1 MIGVLR
7 GAIATTLLAA
17 VVMTLI
23 LSNTR
28 IDQSRGIRSLQ
39 VLDHFV
45 RADAG
50 LQRDVLLVHAGLLG
64 NDDPLVA
71 QSGEMEADLGRLG
84 KDVRRDRLD
93 GAALGALSRLAAR
106 EESLVEQFRSEQAL
120 ARSSLA
126 ALPVLGALA
135 EAEAGGPELTV
146 PVQALEQSVAR
157 LLLVS
162 TPEAAQALQ
171 AGIDALSPASAADHA
186 GAATVRQLVNHARL
200 LGRVLPQVDALLH
213 EITAAPMRAAT
224 AAVRD
229 GIEARARR
237 LQARAHDTQ
246 FALYAASLL
255 LFGLT
260 VRVLVNL
267 RASLLELEE
276 RAAIERTLSGLSA
289 LFASSEPEGIGRSI
303 DAALAMIGRQSGVD
317 RVTLVRLDPDG
328 VQRWTRTAQEE
339 VCPAGLLLE
348 VADEAEAGQA
358 RDQAGSVQAGS
369 VQAAG
374 GVQASSLSSGGQ
386 AHGGQVGGARA
397 AAGAAGPGG
406 GVLHLRALAVAPGPA
421 TRRLGATGTHGWA
434 AVRLRRQERA
444 VGLLSFE
451 LVRRRGRWPRSGV
464 QSLRPFAQLVENALE
479 RERVAREREVL
490 QARLQQAQRLE
501 TAGALASGLAH
512 NFNNIVGAVLGHAEM
527 ASECVA
533 RGESP
538 SHHVG
543 EIRRAAERA
552 GELVDTMLN
561 LGRRDQPRHE
571 VAMSALIAETVSLLR
586 VSLPGGVVLAVHD
599 EADRATVTGRAAEL
613 QQVMLNLVRNAAQAS
628 REGARITLRLDRAEV
643 SATRALL
650 LGAIEPGSHLVL
662 SVADA
667 GSGMDAAT
675 LGRIFEPF
683 FTTRPAG
690 TGLGLA
696 TVADIV
702 RDHGGAIAARSTP
715 GQGSTF
721 EVWLPCGVPGA
732 ARTVARRGRG
742 EIVMVVHP
750 DRERLLKIED
760 TLAAL
765 GYEPTGFASCEAALD
780 AIGRAPSLHD
790 AALVDLGPLGDPDGL
805 AVTSRLR
812 ALRPGLPLVV
822 TGAAA
827 TVARLR
833 GAGLRM
839 GMVVEAKPGTA
850 GLALAMA
857 ELFDGLALLP
867 NRAAEA
873 GPAGADLFREGNC

>member
-1 MIGVLR
+1 MMSVLR
-7 GAIATTLLAA
+7 GAVATTLLTA
-17 VVMTLI
+17 VVVALI
-23 LSNTR
+23 LSGTR
-28 IDQSRGIRSLQ
+28 IDQSRGVRSLQ
-39 VLDHFV
+39 VLDRFV

-64 NDDPLVA
+64 NYDPLVA
-71 QSGEMEADLGRLG
+71 QSGEMEADLARLG
-84 KDVRRDRLD
+84 EDVRRDRLD
-93 GAALGALSRLAAR
+93 GAALDALSRLAAR
-106 EESLVEQFRSEQAL
+106 EQALVEQFKREQAL
-120 ARSSLA
+120 ARDSLA
-126 ALPVLGALA
+126 ALPVLGAMA
-135 EAEAGGPELTV
+135 EAEVGGPAPAA

-157 LLLVS
+157 LLLAN

-186 GAATVRQLVNHARL
+186 GAATVRQLVEHARL
-200 LGRVLPQVDALLH
+200 LGRVLPQVDTLLH
-213 EITAAPMRAAT
+213 EITAAPMPAAA

-246 FALYAASLL
+246 LALYAASLL

-260 VRVLVNL
+260 VRILVNL

-276 RAAIERTLSGLSA
+276 RAAIERTLAGLSA

-303 DAALAMIGRQSGVD
+303 DTALAMIGHQTGVD

-339 VCPAGLLLE
+339 ASPAGLLLE

-358 RDQAGSVQAGS
+358 QGQAHGQ
-369 VQAAG
+369 AG
-374 GVQASSLSSGGQ
+374 GVQSGSLSGGGQ
-386 AHGGQVGGARA
+386 AHGVQAGGTRA
-397 AAGAAGPGG
+397 APGTPDAAGPGE
-406 GVLHLRALAVAPGPA
+406 GVLHLRALAAGPGEA
-421 TRRLGATGTHGWA
+421 ARRLGAAGTQGWA
-434 AVRLRRQERA
+434 GVRLRRQERA

-451 LVRRRGRWPRSGV
+451 MVRRRGRWPRSGV
-464 QSLRPFAQLVENALE
+464 QSLRPFAQLVEDALE
-479 RERVAREREVL
+479 RERVAREREAL

-571 VAMSALIAETVSLLR
+571 VAMSALTAETVSLLR

-613 QQVMLNLVRNAAQAS
+613 QQVLLNLVRNAAQAS
-628 REGARITLRLDRAEV
+628 REGGRITLRLARAEV
-643 SATRALL
+643 PATRALL

-662 SVADA
+662 SVADS

-702 RDHGGAIAARSTP
+702 RDHGGAIAARSAP

-721 EVWLPCGVPGA
+721 EVWLPCGVTGA

-780 AIGRAPSLHD
+780 AIRRAPSLHD

-833 GAGLRM
+833 GADLRM
-839 GMVVEAKPGTA
+839 GTVVEARPGPA

-857 ELFDGLALLP
+857 ELFDGLAP
-867 NRAAEA
+867 SANRA
-873 GPAGADLFREGNC
+873 P

>member
-1 MIGVLR
+1 MMSVLR
-7 GAIATTLLAA
+7 GAVATTLLTA
-17 VVMTLI
+17 VVVALI
-23 LSNTR
+23 LSGTR
-28 IDQSRGIRSLQ
+28 IDQSRGVRSLQ
-39 VLDHFV
+39 VLDRFV

-64 NDDPLVA
+64 NYDPLVA
-71 QSGEMEADLGRLG
+71 QSGEMEADLARLG
-84 KDVRRDRLD
+84 EDVRRDRLD
-93 GAALGALSRLAAR
+93 GAALDALSRLAAR
-106 EESLVEQFRSEQAL
+106 EQALVEQFKREQAL
-120 ARSSLA
+120 ARDSLA
-126 ALPVLGALA
+126 ALPVLGAMA
-135 EAEAGGPELTV
+135 EAEVGGPAA

-157 LLLVS
+157 LLLAN

-186 GAATVRQLVNHARL
+186 GAATVRQLVEHARL
-200 LGRVLPQVDALLH
+200 LGRVLPQVDTLLH
-213 EITAAPMRAAT
+213 EITAAPMPAAA

-246 FALYAASLL
+246 LALYAASLL

-260 VRVLVNL
+260 VRILVNL

-276 RAAIERTLSGLSA
+276 RAAIERTLAGLSA

-303 DAALAMIGRQSGVD
+303 DTALAMIGHQTGVD

-339 VCPAGLLLE
+339 ASPAGLLLE

-358 RDQAGSVQAGS
+358 QGQAHGQ
-369 VQAAG
+369 AG
-374 GVQASSLSSGGQ
+374 GVQSGGT
-386 AHGGQVGGARA
+386 RA
-397 AAGAAGPGG
+397 APGTPDAAGPGE
-406 GVLHLRALAVAPGPA
+406 GVLHLRALAAGPGEA
-421 TRRLGATGTHGWA
+421 ARRLGAAGTQGWA
-434 AVRLRRQERA
+434 GVRLRRQERA

-451 LVRRRGRWPRSGV
+451 MVRRRGRWPRSGV
-464 QSLRPFAQLVENALE
+464 QSLRPFAQLVEDALE
-479 RERVAREREVL
+479 RERVAREREAL

-571 VAMSALIAETVSLLR
+571 VAMSALTAETVSLLR

-613 QQVMLNLVRNAAQAS
+613 QQVLLNLVRNAAQAS
-628 REGARITLRLDRAEV
+628 REGGRITLRLARAEV
-643 SATRALL
+643 PATRALL

-662 SVADA
+662 SVADS

-702 RDHGGAIAARSTP
+702 RDHGGAIAARSAP

-721 EVWLPCGVPGA
+721 EVWLPCGVTGA

-780 AIGRAPSLHD
+780 AIRRAPSLHD

-833 GAGLRM
+833 GADLRM
-839 GMVVEAKPGTA
+839 GTVVEARPGPA

-857 ELFDGLALLP
+857 ELFDGLAP
-867 NRAAEA
+867 SANRA
-873 GPAGADLFREGNC
+873 P

>member
-17 VVMTLI
+17 VVMALI

-28 IDQSRGIRSLQ
+28 IDQSRGVRSLQ

-71 QSGEMEADLGRLG
+71 QSGEMEADLGQLG

-126 ALPVLGALA
+126 VLPVLGALA

-157 LLLVS
+157 LLLAS

-171 AGIDALSPASAADHA
+171 AGIDVLSPASAADHA
-186 GAATVRQLVNHARL
+186 GAATVRQLVDHARL

-246 FALYAASLL
+246 LTLYAASLL

-276 RAAIERTLSGLSA
+276 RAAIERTLAGLSA
-289 LFASSEPEGIGRSI
+289 LFASSEPEEIGRSI
-303 DAALAMIGRQSGVD
+303 DTALAMIGRQSGVD

-358 RDQAGSVQAGS
+358 HDQAG
-369 VQAAG
+369 
-374 GVQASSLSSGGQ
+374 SLSSGGQ
-386 AHGGQVGGARA
+386 AHGGHVGGARA
-397 AAGAAGPGG
+397 AADAAGSGG

-434 AVRLRRQERA
+434 AVRLRRQEQA

-451 LVRRRGRWPRSGV
+451 LVRRRRRWPRSGV

-479 RERVAREREVL
+479 RERVAREREAL

-561 LGRRDQPRHE
+561 LGRRDQPRYE
-571 VAMSALIAETVSLLR
+571 VAMSALTAETVSLLR

-599 EADRATVTGRAAEL
+599 EADRATVTGRSAEL

-628 REGARITLRLDRAEV
+628 REGGRITLRLDRAEV

-790 AALVDLGPLGDPDGL
+790 AALVDLGPLGGPDGL
-805 AVTSRLR
+805 AVMSRLR

-839 GMVVEAKPGTA
+839 GTVVEAKPGTA

-857 ELFDGLALLP
+857 ELFDRLALLP

-873 GPAGADLFREGNC
+873 GPAGADLFREGNR

>member
-1 MIGVLR
+1 MVSVLR
-7 GAIATTLLAA
+7 GAVATTLLTA
-17 VVMTLI
+17 VVVALI
-23 LSNTR
+23 LSGTR
-28 IDQSRGIRSLQ
+28 IDQSRGVRSLQ
-39 VLDHFV
+39 VLDRFV

-64 NDDPLVA
+64 NYDPLVA
-71 QSGEMEADLGRLG
+71 QSGEMEADLARLG
-84 KDVRRDRLD
+84 EDVRRDRLD
-93 GAALGALSRLAAR
+93 GAALDALSRLAAR
-106 EESLVEQFRSEQAL
+106 EQALVEQFKREQAL
-120 ARSSLA
+120 ARDSLA
-126 ALPVLGALA
+126 ALPVLGAMA
-135 EAEAGGPELTV
+135 EAEVGGPAPAA

-157 LLLVS
+157 LLLAN

-186 GAATVRQLVNHARL
+186 GAATVRQLVEHARL

-246 FALYAASLL
+246 LALYAASLL

-276 RAAIERTLSGLSA
+276 RAAIERTLAGLSA

-303 DAALAMIGRQSGVD
+303 DTALAMIGHQTGVD

-339 VCPAGLLLE
+339 ASPAGLLLE

-358 RDQAGSVQAGS
+358 QGQAHGQ
-369 VQAAG
+369 AG
-374 GVQASSLSSGGQ
+374 GVQSGGVQSGSLSGGGQ
-386 AHGGQVGGARA
+386 AHGVQAGGTRA
-397 AAGAAGPGG
+397 APGTPDAAGPGE
-406 GVLHLRALAVAPGPA
+406 GVLHLRALAAGPGEA
-421 TRRLGATGTHGWA
+421 ARRLSTAGTQGWA
-434 AVRLRRQERA
+434 GVRLRRQERA

-451 LVRRRGRWPRSGV
+451 MVRRRGRWPRSGV
-464 QSLRPFAQLVENALE
+464 QSLRPFAQLVEDALE
-479 RERVAREREVL
+479 RERVAREREAL

-561 LGRRDQPRHE
+561 LGRRDQPRYE
-571 VAMSALIAETVSLLR
+571 VAMSALTAETVSLLR

-613 QQVMLNLVRNAAQAS
+613 QQVLLNLVRNAAQAS
-628 REGARITLRLDRAEV
+628 REGGRITLRLARAEV
-643 SATRALL
+643 PATRALL
-650 LGAIEPGSHLVL
+650 LGAIEPGSQLVL
-662 SVADA
+662 SVADS

-702 RDHGGAIAARSTP
+702 RDHGGAIAARSAP

-721 EVWLPCGVPGA
+721 EVWLPCGVTGA

-780 AIGRAPSLHD
+780 AIRRAPSLHD

-833 GAGLRM
+833 GADLRM
-839 GMVVEAKPGTA
+839 GTVVEARPGPA

-857 ELFDGLALLP
+857 ELFDGLAP
-867 NRAAEA
+867 SANRA
-873 GPAGADLFREGNC
+873 P

>member
-1 MIGVLR
+1 
-7 GAIATTLLAA
+7 
-17 VVMTLI
+17 
-23 LSNTR
+23 
-28 IDQSRGIRSLQ
+28 
-39 VLDHFV
+39 
-45 RADAG
+45 
-50 LQRDVLLVHAGLLG
+50 
-64 NDDPLVA
+64 
-71 QSGEMEADLGRLG
+71 
-84 KDVRRDRLD
+84 
-93 GAALGALSRLAAR
+93 
-106 EESLVEQFRSEQAL
+106 
-120 ARSSLA
+120 
-126 ALPVLGALA
+126 
-135 EAEAGGPELTV
+135 
-146 PVQALEQSVAR
+146 
-157 LLLVS
+157 
-162 TPEAAQALQ
+162 
-171 AGIDALSPASAADHA
+171 
-186 GAATVRQLVNHARL
+186 
-200 LGRVLPQVDALLH
+200 
-213 EITAAPMRAAT
+213 
-224 AAVRD
+224 
-229 GIEARARR
+229 
-237 LQARAHDTQ
+237 
-246 FALYAASLL
+246 
-255 LFGLT
+255 
-260 VRVLVNL
+260 
-267 RASLLELEE
+267 
-276 RAAIERTLSGLSA
+276 
-289 LFASSEPEGIGRSI
+289 
-303 DAALAMIGRQSGVD
+303 
-317 RVTLVRLDPDG
+317 

-339 VCPAGLLLE
+339 ASPAGLLLE

-358 RDQAGSVQAGS
+358 HDQAG
-369 VQAAG
+369 
-374 GVQASSLSSGGQ
+374 SLSSGGQ
-386 AHGGQVGGARA
+386 AHGGHVGGARA
-397 AAGAAGPGG
+397 AADAAGSGG

-434 AVRLRRQERA
+434 AVRLRRQEQA

-451 LVRRRGRWPRSGV
+451 LVRRRRRWPRSGV

-479 RERVAREREVL
+479 RERVAREREAL

-561 LGRRDQPRHE
+561 LGRRDQPRYE
-571 VAMSALIAETVSLLR
+571 VAMSALTAETVSLLR

-599 EADRATVTGRAAEL
+599 EADRATVTGRSAEL

-628 REGARITLRLDRAEV
+628 REGGRITLRLDRAEV

-790 AALVDLGPLGDPDGL
+790 AALVDLGPLGGPDGL
-805 AVTSRLR
+805 AVMSRLR

-839 GMVVEAKPGTA
+839 GTVVEAKPGTA

-857 ELFDGLALLP
+857 ELFDRLALLP

-873 GPAGADLFREGNC
+873 GPAGADLFREGNR